1 MGETVT
7 CKVKVISW
15 MTWGFYARDG
25 DVVWHMAAWCPT
37 FFCDFLVQLLKV
49 ITYA

>member
-1 MGETVT
+1 MDETVT
-7 CKVKVISW
+7 RKVDIPSW
-15 MTWGFYARDG
+15 MTWGFYARD

-37 FFCDFLVQLLKV
+37 FWRGFLVQLLEV